1 VIEWHADVLR
11 KQVTNKT
18 DGDKNHLDMTP
29 DTWSKLTN
37 GLSAGGVDGIEWEF
51 VKCPITSPLQ
61 IHMHKGASQYWFAAT
76 VENAT
81 RRTKALEVSVDQ
93 GKTWIK
99 TTRNIN
105 NFFEAK
111 DPLKGT
117 SAWVKLTSHTDTQ
130 VIVKDVVLKSESVT
144 KSTTNYK

>member
-1 VIEWHADVLR
+1 MLDAAIRKPDVALVMNVAHGFWLPLLKLR
-11 KQVTNKT
+11 GVPTLVN
-18 DGDKNHLDMTP
+18 
-29 DTWSKLTN
+29 
-37 GLSAGGVDGIEWEF
+37 VDGIEWEF
-51 VKCPITSPLQ
+51 VKCPITTPLA

-81 RRTKALEVSVDQ
+81 RRTKSLEVSVDQ
-93 GKTWIK
+93 GKTWIQ

-111 DPLKGT
+111 DPLKGS

>member
-1 VIEWHADVLR
+1 
-11 KQVTNKT
+11 
-18 DGDKNHLDMTP
+18 MTP

-51 VKCPITSPLQ
+51 VKCPITTPLA

-81 RRTKALEVSVDQ
+81 RRTKSLEVSVDQ
-93 GKTWIK
+93 GKTWIQ
-99 TTRNIN
+99 TTHNIN

-111 DPLKGT
+111 DPLKGS